1 MKRRGSKLILSAI
14 LMIFYTYNYDI
25 DVTPFLHTS
34 DDYIFWLY
42 TPLEIGQKY
51 VDQLK

>member
-34 DDYIFWLY
+34 DDSTYSGYIPCSTLDKN
-42 TPLEIGQKY
+42 TSTN
-51 VDQLK
+51 